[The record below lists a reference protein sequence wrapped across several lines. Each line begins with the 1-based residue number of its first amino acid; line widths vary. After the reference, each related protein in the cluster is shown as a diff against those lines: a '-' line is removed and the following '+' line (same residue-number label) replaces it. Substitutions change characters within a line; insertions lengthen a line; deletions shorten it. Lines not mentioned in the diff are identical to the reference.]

1 MSVMRFLAILLVV
14 LAGAG
19 TGALAYTDLT
29 TGPPVVL
36 ASPSDPQVAAV
47 GTSILPDGWTNSAS
61 LSFGAAA
68 PAGATA
74 RLDVEIRPEGQ
85 AFTDTPTDSSATPS
99 AHPTLSIRLP
109 DGRYHWQMRL
119 HGDRGV
125 SPWVTHTAAFSID
138 TSAPT
143 VSTIRSPT
151 NPDRT
156 RTYHSSTVQFGW
168 QATDTGSG
176 IAGYSYR
183 LDSSP
188 QGAARA
194 ELRTTTTNV
203 TLSGLTSGHWYF
215 HVRALDKAG
224 NWGPTLTY
232 PIRID
237 VTPPGLAHVR
247 FNLFQFDPQFD
258 SLSVSFA
265 VTRPATSIHVGVY
278 RQSDNAL
285 VRMYTLDGLTK
296 GRNATVWW
304 DGKDSAGR
312 PVPAGSYSLYIRA
325 IDQYGHSSLTGWRDF
340 LVEYR
345 RIVISLSQQRLTAYD
360 GSRVVASSLVTTG
373 NRELPTPTG
382 NYHVMAKFHPYT
394 FISPWKKGS
403 PYYYPPSKVE
413 WALYFR
419 EGGYFIH
426 DAPWRTAFGPGTNS
440 VIGTPGQN
448 YTGTHGCVNV
458 PSATMQ
464 TLYAWASIGTV
475 VQVVP

>member
-1 MSVMRFLAILLVV
+1 MRFLAILLVV

-36 ASPSDPQVAAV
+36 AAPSDPQVAAI
-47 GTSILPDGWTNSAS
+47 GTSFLPNGWTNSPS
-61 LSFGAAA
+61 LSFQAVA
-68 PAGATA
+68 PAGTTA
-74 RLDVEIRPEGQ
+74 GLDVEIRSQGRP
-85 AFTDTPTDSSATPS
+85 FTGTPTATSTSLS
-99 AHPTLSIRLP
+99 AHPTVSVRLP

-119 HGDRGV
+119 HGAQGV
-125 SPWVTHTAAFSID
+125 SAWVTRTSTFSID
-138 TSAPT
+138 TAAPAVSAIT
-143 VSTIRSPT
+143 SPT
-151 NPDRT
+151 NPDHS
-156 RTYHSSTVQFGW
+156 RTYHSSTAQFAW
-168 QATDTGSG
+168 QAADTGSG

-188 QGAARA
+188 QGSART
-194 ELRTTTTNV
+194 ELRTTASSV
-203 TLSGLTSGHWYF
+203 TLAGLTTGHWYF

-224 NWGPTLTY
+224 NWGPGQTY
-232 PIRID
+232 PIKID

-247 FNLFQFDPQFD
+247 FNAFQFDPLFD

-285 VRMYTLDGLTK
+285 VRLYKLDGLSK
-296 GRNATVWW
+296 GQNTTVWW
-304 DGKDSAGR
+304 NGKDSAGR
-312 PVPAGSYSLYIRA
+312 PVAAGPYALYIRA

-340 LVEYR
+340 IVDYR

-360 GSRVVASSLVTTG
+360 GSRVVLTSLVTTG
-373 NRELPTPTG
+373 NRELPTPAGT
-382 NYHVMAKFHPYT
+382 YHVMAKFHPYT

-403 PYYYPPSKVE
+403 PYYYPPSKVV

-458 PSATMQ
+458 PSSAMQ
-464 TLYAWASIGTV
+464 TLYAWARIGTV
-475 VQVVP
+475 VQVVG